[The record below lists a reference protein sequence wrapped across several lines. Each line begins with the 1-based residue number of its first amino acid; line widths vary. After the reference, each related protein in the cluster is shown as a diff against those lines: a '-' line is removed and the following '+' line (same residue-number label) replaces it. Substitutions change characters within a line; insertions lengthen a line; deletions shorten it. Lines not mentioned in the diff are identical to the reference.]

1 MSEYDDQLEGG
12 SKIKPRFG
20 AFASR
25 NQALGSQSD
34 RVRIK
39 AMAEIHELTI
49 EELDNVKILHAGMKN
64 KQVLNAFRELRV
76 KLLQK
81 SKGDNFIC
89 LVSSLCE
96 RGGGGSYVATNLA
109 AAFALDKTK
118 TSVLVDCDL
127 YAPSLDYMLGIDANY
142 GITDYLDDYELD
154 VQDII
159 YASGVPRM
167 RVVPIGSNR
176 ERGAEHFSSERM
188 SEFITAMKSRYSDRF
203 IIIDAPPILNSAE
216 TRILAD
222 LCDMAVLVL
231 PYGKANMEQVQAGID
246 VVDKNKLAGIVFNN

>member
-1 MSEYDDQLEGG
+1 MPDLNESLEKKRQQQAVPAKSGRVQ
-12 SKIKPRFG
+12 IKG
-20 AFASR
+20 
-25 NQALGSQSD
+25 
-34 RVRIK
+34 
-39 AMAEIHELTI
+39 MAEVHELST
-49 EELDNVKILHAGMKN
+49 EELDNLKILHAGMLNRK
-64 KQVLNAFRELRV
+64 VLNAFRELRV

-81 SKGDNFIC
+81 SKGDNFVC

-109 AAFALDKTK
+109 AAFALDKAK

-127 YAPSLDYMLGIDANY
+127 YAPSLDRLLNVDAVH
-142 GITDYLDDYELD
+142 GVTDYLDDYDLD

-188 SEFITAMKSRYSDRF
+188 DAFIKAMKVRYPDRF

-231 PYGKANMEQVQAGID
+231 PYGKVSSEQVQAGVG
-246 VVDKNKLAGIVFNN
+246 VVDKSKLAGIVFNN

>member
-1 MSEYDDQLEGG
+1 MTDVKNELNSEAE
-12 SKIKPRFG
+12 IKQRLHEL
-20 AFASR
+20 ALAKKTAAAKSSR
-25 NQALGSQSD
+25 VQ
-34 RVRIK
+34 IK
-39 AMAEIHELTI
+39 AMAEVHELSTD
-49 EELDNVKILHAGMKN
+49 ELDSLKILHAGMQN
-64 KQVLNAFRELRV
+64 RQVLNAFRELRV

-81 SKGDNFIC
+81 SKGENFIC

-127 YAPSLDYMLGIDANY
+127 YAPSIDTMLNIDASH
-142 GITDYLDDYELD
+142 GITDYLDDDELD

-188 SEFITAMKSRYSDRF
+188 SEFIAAMKARYSDRF
-203 IIIDAPPILNSAE
+203 IVIDAPPILNSA
-216 TRILAD
+216 
-222 LCDMAVLVL
+222 
-231 PYGKANMEQVQAGID
+231 
-246 VVDKNKLAGIVFNN
+246 